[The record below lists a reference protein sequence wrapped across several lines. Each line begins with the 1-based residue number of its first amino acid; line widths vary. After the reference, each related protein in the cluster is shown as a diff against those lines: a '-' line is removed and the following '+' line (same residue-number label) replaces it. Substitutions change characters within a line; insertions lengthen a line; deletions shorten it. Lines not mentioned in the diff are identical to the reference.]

1 MSPPR
6 TQSDP
11 RPVLVGGGS
20 GRLGRLVVAGLLAQ
34 GVRVRVLSRQNTLA
48 VHLAQA
54 GVELSQ
60 GELGEPDTLQRALN
74 GVRAAFLLSPI
85 SPDLARHQR
94 HFVQAARQAG
104 VPRLVKLSGSAWTL
118 EPGRTW
124 SGDAHREVEQ
134 ALADSGLP
142 HAVLRPNA
150 WAQVVLAPLA
160 AALRAGDV
168 LGGGF
173 GEAQVSYIDIRDIAD
188 VAVHTLLSPGAL
200 PSTPLELTG
209 PEALSHAELAQRL
222 SALSGRPIR
231 WQAPA
236 PAPVAP
242 NPNYLQQVHA
252 QFHHWISSG
261 VAAPVTDTVARTLGR
276 PARRLDGPE
285 GFLRELLSGASV
297 AHTHTGLA

>member
-1 MSPPR
+1 MSPQLR
-6 TQSDP
+6 GDDP

-34 GVRVRVLSRQNTLA
+34 GVRVRVLSRQSTLA
-48 VHLAQA
+48 AHLAQA

-60 GELGEPDTLQRALN
+60 GELAEPGSLQRALS

-85 SPDLARHQR
+85 SPDLALHQG

-118 EPGRTW
+118 SPAGRTW
-124 SGDAHREVEQ
+124 SGDAHRQVEQ

-160 AALRAGDV
+160 AALREGDV

-173 GEAQVSYIDIRDIAD
+173 GPAKVSYIDIRDIAD
-188 VAVHTLLSPGAL
+188 VAVHALLKPGPL
-200 PSTPLELTG
+200 PTEPLELTG
-209 PEALSHAELAQRL
+209 PEALSHADLAQRL
-222 SALSGRPIR
+222 STLAGRPIH
-231 WQAPA
+231 WQAPV
-236 PAPVAP
+236 PAPTP
-242 NPNYLQQVHA
+242 HNPSYLQQVHA

-261 VAAPVTDTVARTLGR
+261 VAAPVTDTVAKTLGR

-285 GFLRELLSGASV
+285 GFLRELLGA
-297 AHTHTGLA
+297 

>member
-1 MSPPR
+1 MSPPLR
-6 TQSDP
+6 GDDP

-48 VHLAQA
+48 AHQAQA

-60 GELGEPDTLQRALN
+60 GELGEPGSLQRALS

-85 SPDLARHQR
+85 SPDLALHQR
-94 HFVQAARQAG
+94 HFIQAARQAG

-118 EPGRTW
+118 SPPGRTW

-160 AALRAGDV
+160 AALREGDV

-173 GEAQVSYIDIRDIAD
+173 GSAQVSYIDIRDIAD
-188 VAVHTLLSPGAL
+188 VAVHTLLSPGPL
-200 PSTPLELTG
+200 PAEPLELTG
-209 PEALSHAELAQRL
+209 PEALSHADLAQRL
-222 SALSGRPIR
+222 SALAGRPIR
-231 WQAPA
+231 WQPSAPA
-236 PAPVAP
+236 PAAP
-242 NPNYLQQVHA
+242 HPSYLQQVHA
-252 QFHHWISSG
+252 QFHHWISAG

-276 PARRLDGPE
+276 PARRLDGPA
-285 GFLRELLSGASV
+285 GFLHELLAG
-297 AHTHTGLA
+297 

>member
-1 MSPPR
+1 MSPPLR
-6 TQSDP
+6 GDDP

-34 GVRVRVLSRQNTLA
+34 GVRVRVLSRQSTLA
-48 VHLAQA
+48 AHLAQA

-60 GELGEPDTLQRALN
+60 GELAQPGTLQRALS

-85 SPDLARHQR
+85 SPDLAQHQG

-118 EPGRTW
+118 SPAGRTW
-124 SGDAHREVEQ
+124 SGDAHRQVEQ

-173 GEAQVSYIDIRDIAD
+173 GPAQVSYIDIRDIAD
-188 VAVHTLLSPGAL
+188 VAVHTLLSPGPL
-200 PSTPLELTG
+200 PTAPLELTG

-222 SALSGRPIR
+222 SALAGRPIR
-231 WQAPA
+231 WQAAAPA
-236 PAPVAP
+236 PAPEHP
-242 NPNYLQQVHA
+242 SYLQQVHA
-252 QFHHWISSG
+252 QFHHWIGSG

-276 PARRLDGPE
+276 LARRLDGPE
-285 GFLRELLSGASV
+285 GFLRELLV
-297 AHTHTGLA
+297 N